1 MSTTLEALKD
11 RQNLM
16 SERLKEIIAENPYKL
31 FNNADVINRY
41 GLSLFEEL
49 ASHHRG
55 EPIVST
61 YFRDVYGYRPSGKA
75 DSMRHSRQLR
85 KLESEG
91 QIELFTASNGSQQ
104 VRWAVIKEVA
114 QLAKDARS
122 TGNVG

>member
-41 GLSLFEEL
+41 GQSLFQEL

-55 EPIVST
+55 EPIIST
-61 YFRDVYGYRPSGKA
+61 FFRDVYGHPPSGKA
-75 DSMRHSRQLR
+75 ESMRHSRSLR
-85 KLESEG
+85 KLEAAG
-91 QIELFTASNGSQQ
+91 QIELFSAAQGSQQ
-104 VRWAVIKEVA
+104 VRWAVIRDTEMTRG
-114 QLAKDARS
+114 QS
-122 TGNVG
+122 TS